1 MRLFRKPDNMTVAN
15 LFQRRL
21 ILTVALAIFAVSGYA
36 GSSLLTD
43 VFVTPSYAEDKPAAP
58 APAPA
63 AAPAVA
69 PAPTAAPSAEHAAA
83 PAEAG
88 KAPAATSAPSA
99 ADKAAAEAKK
109 KEEDNTWKPILPP
122 KTEAKDYPV
131 VSGFNSRITVWI
143 IAQLHLFFG
152 AFVLAVPI
160 FVWIIEI
167 VGFTSKDARYDNM
180 AHEFMKVAMTGFSL
194 AASFGGLLSIAL
206 VVFYPAF
213 MAYITS
219 VFGKVMIYYAL
230 FFFIESFFVYTYY
243 YGWDNMQEG
252 NLKKVHLALGLG
264 LNLAGLGLMAMS
276 NSWASFMMAPSGLDG
291 EGRFMGDIWAA
302 IRGPLWNPLNIHRFI
317 ANIAYGG
324 SLTAAY
330 AAFKLLTTNDPKQ
343 KAHYDWMGYTSFVI
357 CMVGLLPLPFAGYW
371 LTKEIYG
378 YSQQMGITLMGGA
391 FAWLFIMQAVLIG
404 IIFLSANYYLW
415 CSLGRSEGSKRYTF
429 MIQPL
434 GIIIVIAFLMWFTP
448 HTMIMNSW
456 EITQIGGAHHPVLGY
471 LGVMAA
477 KNTAVNIL
485 IVSTFCSFQ
494 IFRRSSIKAVGD
506 GFWAKNGTSI
516 QVALYAAALSNIVFL
531 GIYSYFLP
539 ASIRIGLSVPQVT
552 STGFVLILGTVID
565 MLMFKKT
572 ENVGEVKWGNMPAR
586 SQYALAILAVS
597 FTWLMGLMGY
607 IRSAI
612 RQHWH
617 VYTVFRDNSPDA
629 FTPPLPYAAGLVSII
644 VVIFIALVLF
654 MFWMPIL
661 ASKKS
666 KDGGAGASH

>member
-1 MRLFRKPDNMTVAN
+1 MNFV
-15 LFQRRL
+15 QRCL
-21 ILTVALAIFAVSGYA
+21 ILTAALAVFAVSGYA

-58 APAPA
+58 AAAPAAPAGEHA
-63 AAPAVA
+63 AAPATA
-69 PAPTAAPSAEHAAA
+69 PAAPAAEKAAT

-88 KAPAATSAPSA
+88 KAPAAE
-99 ADKAAAEAKK
+99 KGKEGAAEAKK
-109 KEEDNTWKPILPP
+109 EEKKEDENVWKPMLPP
-122 KTEAKDYPV
+122 KIELKDYPV
-131 VSGFNSRITVWI
+131 VSGMNSRVTVWI

-160 FVWIIEI
+160 FVWVIEL
-167 VGFTSKDARYDNM
+167 VGHFSKDPRYDNM

-206 VVFYPAF
+206 VVLYPHF
-213 MAYITS
+213 MQYMAS

-230 FFFIESFFVYTYY
+230 FFFVESFFVYTYY

-252 NLKKVHLALGLG
+252 NLKKLHLGLGLG
-264 LNLAGLGLMAMS
+264 LNLAGLVLMVLS
-276 NSWASFMMAPSGLDG
+276 NSWASFMMAPSGIDG
-291 EGRFMGDIWAA
+291 EGRFLGEVWAA

-343 KAHYDWMGYTSFVI
+343 KAHYDWMGYTSFI
-357 CMVGLLPLPFAGYW
+357 IAMAGLLPLPFAGYW

-404 IIFLSANYYLW
+404 VIFLSANYYLW

-434 GIIIVIAFLMWFTP
+434 GVIIIIAFLTWFTP

-477 KNTAVNIL
+477 KNTAVNVLIL
-485 IVSTFCSFQ
+485 STFCSFQ
-494 IFRRSSIKAVGD
+494 IFRRSSIKAVGG
-506 GFWAKNGTSI
+506 GFWANNGTAVQI
-516 QVALYAAALSNIVFL
+516 ALYVTAVLNILLL
-531 GIYSYFLP
+531 GVYGYLLP
-539 ASIRIGLSVPQVT
+539 ANIRIGLSVPQVT
-552 STGFVLILGTVID
+552 STGTVLILGTIID
-565 MLMFKKT
+565 ILMFKKT
-572 ENVGEVKWGNMPAR
+572 ENVGEVKWGSMPAR
-586 SQYALAILAVS
+586 SQYALVILATG

-617 VYTVFRDNSPDA
+617 VYTVFRDNSADA

-661 ASKKS
+661 ASKKT
-666 KDGGAGASH
+666 KDAKGGVAETAH

>member
-1 MRLFRKPDNMTVAN
+1 MTVAN
-15 LFQRRL
+15 LFHRCL
-21 ILTVALAIFAVSGYA
+21 ILTAALTVFAVSGYA

-58 APAPA
+58 AAAPAPAASATPA
-63 AAPAVA
+63 AAPAPAA
-69 PAPTAAPSAEHAAA
+69 PAAEKAAA

-88 KAPAATSAPSA
+88 KAP
-99 ADKAAAEAKK
+99 DEKGKEAAAEAKK
-109 KEEDNTWKPILPP
+109 EDENVWKPMNTP
-122 KTEAKDYPV
+122 KLEAKDYPV
-131 VSGFNSRITVWI
+131 VSGMSSRITVWI

-160 FVWIIEI
+160 FVWIIELI
-167 VGFTSKDARYDNM
+167 GYTTKDSRYDNM

-206 VVFYPAF
+206 VVFYPGF
-213 MAYITS
+213 MAYMTS
-219 VFGKVMIYYAL
+219 IFGKVMIYYAL
-230 FFFIESFFVYTYY
+230 FFFVESFFVYTYY
-243 YGWDNMQEG
+243 YGWDNMQSSG
-252 NLKKVHLALGLG
+252 LKKLHLGLGLG
-264 LNLAGLGLMAMS
+264 LNLAGLVLMALS
-276 NSWASFMMAPSGLDG
+276 NSWASFMMAPSGITG
-291 EGRFMGDIWAA
+291 EGSFAGNIWAV
-302 IRGPLWNPLNIHRFI
+302 INGPLWNPLNIHRFI

-330 AAFKLLTTNDPKQ
+330 AAFKLLTTNDIKQ
-343 KAHYDWMGYTSFVI
+343 KAHYDWMGYTSFIVA
-357 CMVGLLPLPFAGYW
+357 MGGLLPLPFAGYW
-371 LTKEIYG
+371 LTKEIYA

-415 CSLGRSEGSKRYTF
+415 CSLGRSDGSKRYTF
-429 MIQPL
+429 MVQPL
-434 GIIIVIAFLMWFTP
+434 GVIIVISFLIWFTP

-456 EITQIGGAHHPVLGY
+456 EITQIGGAHHPVLGT

-477 KNTAVNIL
+477 KNTAVNLLIL
-485 IVSTFCSFQ
+485 ATFCSFQ
-494 IFRRSSIKAVGD
+494 IFKRSSLKAVGD
-506 GFWAKNGTSI
+506 GFWARNGTTV
-516 QVALYAAALSNIVFL
+516 QVALYAAAIANIVWL

-539 ASIRIGLSVPQVT
+539 ANIRIGLSVPQVSAT
-552 STGFVLILGTVID
+552 AVVLILGTVID

-572 ENVGEVKWGNMPAR
+572 EDMGEVKWGNMPAR
-586 SQYALAILAVS
+586 SQYALVILAVS

-607 IRSAI
+607 VRSSI

-629 FTPPLPYAAGLVSII
+629 FTPTLPYAAGLVSII
-644 VVIFIALVLF
+644 VFIFIALVLF

-661 ASKKS
+661 AAKKS
-666 KDGGAGASH
+666 KDGGSGAAH